1 VTGVSTDTRRRERYR
16 FGPLEPGPVLGLHLS
31 QVVALG
37 AAALVLVAAAN
48 RPSTLQIAI
57 GAAVSLL
64 ICIGALVPVAG
75 GTAFGWA
82 QLTGAHATR
91 RLTGRSGYRHTCPP
105 PGESCLPASLSGC
118 RLVAIPSQGGEVGAI
133 REGGLLTGVLE
144 VRPTAF
150 LLLDGAER
158 ERRVAGWGQI
168 LAGLASRGS
177 VVSRVQWVERTA
189 DQPVDELGAWF
200 TEHVRLEVTH
210 PAVASY
216 VALLQDAGPASVGH
230 QILVAV
236 SVDRRRAQH
245 AIRRAGGGD
254 LGHEVVLLRELEGLA
269 AELSSHE
276 IPVAGALTPRQL
288 ATHIRTGFDP
298 TTTMTAAH
306 RAAHHGPDGVTAA
319 DPGPMATEETWG
331 TLRTDGFHHA
341 TFWIGEW
348 PRLDVGCD
356 VLAPLLLSDR
366 MRRAVSVVMEP
377 LDTARAIR
385 GIERRAAAFDDDDHL
400 RARGGWRQT
409 GRRRRARQALDE
421 QETELVAGHAPYR
434 FSGYLTVTHADP
446 AALEDECRQVTTLAA
461 RVHLD
466 LRRMWGQQAL
476 AHTYTLPLARGLR
489 SRGIG

>member
-1 VTGVSTDTRRRERYR
+1 MSTDTRRRERYR
-16 FGPLEPGPVLGLHLS
+16 FGPLEPGPILGLHLS
-31 QVVALG
+31 QVIALG

-48 RPSTLQIAI
+48 RPSTTQVIL
-57 GAAVSLL
+57 GATAALV
-64 ICIGALVPVAG
+64 ICLGALAPVAG
-75 GTAFGWA
+75 GTAFGWG
-82 QLTGAHATR
+82 QLVTAHTLR
-91 RLTGRSGYRHTCPP
+91 RLTGRHAYRHTCPGT
-105 PGESCLPASLSGC
+105 GETSLPAVLARC
-118 RLVAIPSQGGEVGAI
+118 RVVAIPSSGGQVGAV
-133 REGGLLTGVLE
+133 REGAVLTGVLE
-144 VRPTAF
+144 VRPAAF
-150 LLLDGAER
+150 LLLDHSER

-168 LAGLASRGS
+168 LAGLAARGS

-189 DQPVDELGAWF
+189 EQPVDELGAWF
-200 TEHVRLEVTH
+200 AEHARLEVTH

-216 VALLQDAGPASVGH
+216 VALLEDAGPASVGH

-269 AELSSHE
+269 AELVSHE

-298 TTTMTAAH
+298 ATPATAAH
-306 RAAHHGPDGVTAA
+306 RAAHHGPDGVVMG
-319 DPGPMATEETWG
+319 DPGPMACEETWG

-385 GIERRAAAFDDDDHL
+385 GIERRAAAFDDDDSL

-409 GRRRRARQALDE
+409 GRRRRARQSLDE
-421 QETELVAGHAPYR
+421 QETELVSGHAPYR
-434 FSGYLTVTHADP
+434 FSGYLTVTHTDP
-446 AALEDECRQVTTLAA
+446 VALEDECRQVTSLAA
-461 RVHLD
+461 RLHLD
-466 LRRMWGQQAL
+466 LRRMWGQQVL
-476 AHTYTLPLARGLR
+476 AHTYTLPLGRGLR